1 MFELN
6 NEQRACFGLD
16 PVQKSWERV
25 EFAGDKFGP
34 ASVLYFEGDVI
45 KSTWS
50 PRTSTTGK
58 TATTRRLRGARC
70 CYLKPQK
77 AKRRS

>member
-45 KSTWS
+45 KST
-50 PRTSTTGK
+50 
-58 TATTRRLRGARC
+58 
-70 CYLKPQK
+70 
-77 AKRRS
+77 